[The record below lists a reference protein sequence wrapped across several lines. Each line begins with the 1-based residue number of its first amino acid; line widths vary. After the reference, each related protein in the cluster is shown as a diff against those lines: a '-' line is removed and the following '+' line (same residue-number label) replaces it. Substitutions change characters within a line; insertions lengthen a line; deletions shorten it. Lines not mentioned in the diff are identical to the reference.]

1 MYWSVAGIA
10 CLLVVLGGLLGS
22 ASLAAEPVY
31 RWLDAD
37 GVTHFSQRPPPPGAA
52 GVTVQEAPTYQAAP
66 DPDADYWS
74 VTNQVQRMEASGLA
88 REQLR
93 LEQQRARRELEE
105 AERQRIEAEQAAAAP
120 EPPRQ
125 LIYYPVPRPPFAA
138 YSYGYPRYTPGW
150 PPRQGF
156 ERRDERPEAH
166 RDPVHGGRV
175 GPFRDDGDRGRG
187 GRRR

>member
-37 GVTHFSQRPPPPGAA
+37 GVTHFSQRPPPPGAV

-74 VTNQVQRMEASGLA
+74 VTTGDVVHKDLVWGYHAPFAESAKIAGLVSFYN
-88 REQLR
+88 EKVDIYVDGK
-93 LEQQRARRELEE
+93 LE
-105 AERQRIEAEQAAAAP
+105 
-120 EPPRQ
+120 
-125 LIYYPVPRPPFAA
+125 PRPKTKF
-138 YSYGYPRYTPGW
+138 S
-150 PPRQGF
+150 
-156 ERRDERPEAH
+156 
-166 RDPVHGGRV
+166 
-175 GPFRDDGDRGRG
+175 
-187 GRRR
+187 